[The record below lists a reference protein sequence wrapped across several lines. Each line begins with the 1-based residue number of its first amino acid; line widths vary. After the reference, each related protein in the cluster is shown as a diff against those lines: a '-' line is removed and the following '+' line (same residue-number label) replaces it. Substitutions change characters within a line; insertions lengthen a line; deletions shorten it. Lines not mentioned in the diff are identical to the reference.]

1 MTPLNLRAVARG
13 AFVGLIVI
21 VPIAAGAT
29 ILKDNVDPDGAWL
42 ALPFFAIL
50 FTYVFVGFAAAT
62 YAPEAPLSNG
72 AVAALVAFGGYLL
85 VRVLVPVILSH
96 DIDVSARSILLNAI
110 LATAFGMLGGA
121 LRQRDPRDTTA

>member
-50 FTYVFVGFAAAT
+50 FFYVFVGRSRDVRARRRSRT
-62 YAPEAPLSNG
+62 VPLR
-72 AVAALVAFGGYLL
+72 LVAFGGYLL
-85 VRVLVPVILSH
+85 MRVRSGDTQPRHRRLRADP
-96 DIDVSARSILLNAI
+96 
-110 LATAFGMLGGA
+110 AF
-121 LRQRDPRDTTA
+121 

>member
-1 MTPLNLRAVARG
+1 MTPLNPRAVARG

-29 ILKDNVDPDGAWL
+29 ILKDKVNPDGAWL
-42 ALPFFAIL
+42 ALFFVAIL
-50 FTYVFVGFAAAT
+50 FAYVFVGFAAAT
-62 YAPEAPLSNG
+62 FAPEAPLSNG

-96 DIDVSARSILLNAI
+96 DVDVSARSILLNAI

-121 LRQRDPRDTTA
+121 LRQRDPRDTPA